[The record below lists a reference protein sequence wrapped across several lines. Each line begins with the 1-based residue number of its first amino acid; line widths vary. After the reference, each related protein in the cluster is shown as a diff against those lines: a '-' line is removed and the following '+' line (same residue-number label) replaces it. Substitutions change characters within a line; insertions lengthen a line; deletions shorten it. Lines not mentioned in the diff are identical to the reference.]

1 MANTKPAIQSRYI
14 TLQEWAAT
22 MFSKVPHD
30 NTLRRWV
37 HDGHIH
43 PQPKKVGKAWQ
54 VKRDA
59 QYVE

>member
-1 MANTKPAIQSRYI
+1 MQVGKIQSRYI
-14 TLQEWAAT
+14 TLKEWAET
-22 MFSKVPHD
+22 MFSKVPHT
-30 NTLRRWV
+30 NTLLRWV
-37 HDGHIH
+37 HDGHIQ